1 MGLVAPGPV
10 GVLPGEPGVGA
21 GFWTGR
27 KNVSDCF
34 LIHSFKRERCG
45 LLCPSEICCTGVP
58 VGAGFWTGSNV
69 SD

>member
-34 LIHSFKRERCG
+34 LIHLFIQKGEAW
-45 LLCPSEICCTGVP
+45 LTLP
-58 VGAGFWTGSNV
+58 VGDLLHWRS
-69 SD
+69 

>member
-1 MGLVAPGPV
+1 M

-34 LIHSFKRERCG
+34 LIHLFIQKGEAW
-45 LLCPSEICCTGVP
+45 LTLP
-58 VGAGFWTGSNV
+58 VGDLLHWRS
-69 SD
+69 

>member
-34 LIHSFKRERCG
+34 LIHSFIQK
-45 LLCPSEICCTGVP
+45 
-58 VGAGFWTGSNV
+58 
-69 SD
+69 

>member
-34 LIHSFKRERCG
+34 LIHSFIQKG
-45 LLCPSEICCTGVP
+45 GVWLTLP
-58 VGAGFWTGSNV
+58 VGNLLHWRSCWCWVLDWFKC
-69 SD
+69 